1 MKDPARRLKALPK
14 AVDESLQLV
23 EVGAPAGFKVG
34 LAGLEVVDLEGSV
47 AAGAE
52 LDRRLAERPLEAGVG
67 ERPPHTPAA
76 VALGSTTSLPE
87 AAPRLSPCPTP
98 PSRRQPASEP

>member
-52 LDRRLAERPLEAGVG
+52 LGCRFAGRPAGGGGGGRPPATLAEGGPGLAC
-67 ERPPHTPAA
+67 
-76 VALGSTTSLPE
+76 SLRG
-87 AAPRLSPCPTP
+87 AAPLSPDCRAEPA
-98 PSRRQPASEP
+98 RRGPGGG

>member
-52 LDRRLAERPLEAGVG
+52 ADCRFGERPLEAGG
-67 ERPPHTPAA
+67 CRGLPDTLGGGAAGGRTALRENAASCPPGP
-76 VALGSTTSLPE
+76 
-87 AAPRLSPCPTP
+87 PR
-98 PSRRQPASEP
+98 A

>member
-47 AAGAE
+47 AAGAA
-52 LDRRLAERPLEAGVG
+52 LYSPLRQRPLEAGVG
-67 ERPPHTPAA
+67 ERPPP
-76 VALGSTTSLPE
+76 
-87 AAPRLSPCPTP
+87 PTP
-98 PSRRQPASEP
+98 GGGPGPASSFRQTAPASPACPRSARRP

>member
-52 LDRRLAERPLEAGVG
+52 LDCRFAERPLEAGVG
-67 ERPPHTPAA
+67 ERLPHTLAE
-76 VALGSTTSLPE
+76 VAPGLASSLRE
-87 AAPRLSPCPTP
+87 TAP
-98 PSRRQPASEP
+98 